1 MSQKK
6 YIRVAYTV
14 KNDSGFIVDRT
25 EKFSNV
31 REAMEFVQMFR
42 HMMFGKPT
50 MKWEE
55 IKRG

>member
-1 MSQKK
+1 MSQRKF
-6 YIRVAYTV
+6 IRVAYTV

-31 REAMEFVQMFR
+31 HEAMEFVQMFK
-42 HMMFGKPT
+42 HLMVGKPT